1 MTSAFLNFYG
11 TLSIGKIGFNRIII
25 DLLVNK
31 ICFSY
36 ETSETRKVLQEFFK
50 HHDHKDLINQVSL
63 NNLFMPF
70 FWLIEFVFNFRFPI
84 LLPIKRRN

>member
-1 MTSAFLNFYG
+1 MFVSFYG
-11 TLSIGKIGFNRIII
+11 TLSIRKIGFNRIII

-31 ICFSY
+31 IYFSY

-63 NNLFMPF
+63 NHLFISLYHLIKHIF
-70 FWLIEFVFNFRFPI
+70 FTFSFPI
-84 LLPIKRRN
+84 FLLKT